1 MLFRSAECGGGANFR
16 PIEPAKCKAA
26 GYSVGDW
33 AYRDFNQ
40 NYNDGYNED
49 NREDF
54 STTIYL
60 DESTEEAGKYDFRIV
75 DTEDGVEETTIFPKV
90 KLGGFG
96 KEFALIGKTLLDP
109 TELKAQVAEEFIRE
123 QIRRLSTGDA
133 PPPPPS
139 FNDPWCDPLNIMNN
153 INAELGYDNYTTQ
166 SVLPD
171 IGFYD
176 GGGSWKRDPQR
187 PLCSALDDDSNALQL
202 VEDFCYDKADDG
214 SLTLKTTLT
223 SHAALAFCW
232 AVEDGEQVN
241 FWEVPVKDLNGDGIK
256 SCILEYND
264 ENQIWRRIE
273 LSDSQEDCEKKMIV
287 GDWDWQKQAEKDAMR
302 ATIISEQSLNENVGD
317 MWVRYETI
325 KMNMQ
330 TVCSKLRT
338 EDSVNLQVC
347 YNHIDKELEP
357 DRQEDWETVPGIW
370 DTKLNE
376 ADAEIETQKAN
387 NGGYNALA
395 DKRRQIDQCVSQ
407 FDQTVKELDK
417 RKADINAI
425 KKAVEIINTSVNSDG
440 TKKYVKD
447 SLGNYQ
453 KRGEFAFLASEMT
466 KLDAILTKAEAAMT
480 GWKKSINVI
489 KGTYA
494 KLKNALVKADQEDA
508 QKCMPDE
515 IGTQAAFEKIYN
527 LYDLALNGKTDDNAN
542 RGVEGW
548 QKASFNHFQCMNYD
562 DNIRKIKEFGLT
574 APTQGQKDSNKE
586 ESTDSLFVTQEGCDG
601 FYDNFGK
608 CVEMVTCKVP
618 SGGATYVTFDDLLA
632 KATIEDGCDEVPEK
646 FAMHGR
652 VLERNETVR
661 DPWGGSRQV
670 EAGTIRAKV
679 LIMTKLPKA
688 SCKVTLQFPKLDKDS
703 CFDYKNAAGTSWSS
717 LTDDERSAATA
728 SDYTLQ
734 YEPSETNMEKLS
746 SRQIVDIALFPNS
759 QIQSSAEK
767 DAGGGDDTLE
777 SLLDE

>member
-1 MLFRSAECGGGANFR
+1 MLFRS
-16 PIEPAKCKAA
+16 
-26 GYSVGDW
+26 
-33 AYRDFNQ
+33 
-40 NYNDGYNED
+40 
-49 NREDF
+49 
-54 STTIYL
+54 
-60 DESTEEAGKYDFRIV
+60 
-75 DTEDGVEETTIFPKV
+75 
-90 KLGGFG
+90 
-96 KEFALIGKTLLDP
+96 
-109 TELKAQVAEEFIRE
+109 
-123 QIRRLSTGDA
+123 
-133 PPPPPS
+133 
-139 FNDPWCDPLNIMNN
+139 
-153 INAELGYDNYTTQ
+153 
-166 SVLPD
+166 
-171 IGFYD
+171 
-176 GGGSWKRDPQR
+176 
-187 PLCSALDDDSNALQL
+187 
-202 VEDFCYDKADDG
+202 
-214 SLTLKTTLT
+214 
-223 SHAALAFCW
+223 
-232 AVEDGEQVN
+232 
-241 FWEVPVKDLNGDGIK
+241 
-256 SCILEYND
+256 
-264 ENQIWRRIE
+264 
-273 LSDSQEDCEKKMIV
+273 
-287 GDWDWQKQAEKDAMR
+287 
-302 ATIISEQSLNENVGD
+302 
-317 MWVRYETI
+317 
-325 KMNMQ
+325 
-330 TVCSKLRT
+330 SKLHT